1 MKLKDLLAQST
12 VDTPIVRCWEEDV
25 LLPTYETGEFEK
37 NPIFLEK
44 RVYQGSSGVVY
55 PYPVIEKIADQP
67 TQKSWHVVFIEN
79 QYIKVM
85 IMPELGGR
93 IQMAFDKVKQRHF
106 VYFNQVIKPAL
117 VGLTG
122 PWISGG
128 IEFNWPQHH
137 RPSTY
142 LPTDFRLEEHADGSC
157 TVWVNEVE
165 RMFRTKG
172 MAGFTLYPDKAYIEI
187 KAQLYNRT
195 PFPQTFLWWAN
206 PAVAVNDDYQSV
218 FPPDVN
224 AVFDHGKRDV
234 SSFPIATGVYYK
246 MDYSAGV
253 DISRY
258 KNIPVPTSYMA
269 IKSKYDFVGGYENDS
284 QGGLLHVANHHVSPG
299 KKQWTWGN
307 GDFGK
312 AWDRNLT
319 EEDGPYI
326 ELMTGMYCDNQ
337 PDFTWLQPYEEK
349 SFTQYF
355 MPYQGVG
362 VVKNATKDALINL
375 EIQDQ
380 EVLIKVYTTGSFPH
394 AVLTL
399 QQNGQTRLCEHFDIS
414 PLAVKEFRLT
424 LPGQIKAEELKLS
437 LCSAEGRE
445 LVGYQADKPEI
456 KPIPDP
462 AKAAQE
468 PKDIASMEQ
477 LYLTGLHLEQYRHA
491 TYNPADYYLEGLK
504 REPGDVRC
512 NNAMGL
518 LLMRKGQFAK
528 AEPYFRQAI
537 ATLTERNPNPYDG
550 EPLYNL
556 GWSLKM
562 QGRYEEAYEQF
573 FKACWNAA
581 WQDAGYFNIAQIDL
595 MQQHPETALEN
606 IERSLIRNWHNHKAR
621 ALKAAILRKLNHTTE
636 ALAWIEDSLAIDAFN
651 MGCRYEKY
659 LLTQQETDLDELK
672 TLMRNWN
679 HGYIE
684 YSLDYAEAGMW
695 EEATSFLQLHEQE
708 GGDIYPMVYYAL
720 GYYTRQS
727 GQTEKAKA
735 YYSKASQ
742 ANPAYCFPNRIEEV
756 VILESALAANP
767 ADAKASYYLGNFWY
781 GARQYEEAVKCWETS
796 VQHDD
801 SFPTVWRNLALA
813 YYNKLGQTERAL
825 QVMEKA
831 FALDQEDARV
841 FMELDQLYK
850 KLGVSH
856 TQRLEKLKRHMSL
869 TEKRDDVY
877 LEYITLNNMLGNHLE
892 AQQDLAQRKFHP
904 WEGGEGKVPGQYL
917 LAQTE
922 LAKSAIKAGKYQE
935 AIDLL
940 AATTEYP
947 HNLGEGKLPGAQEND
962 IDYYRG
968 IAYQALG
975 NQEKSE
981 FYFRKASEGL
991 SEPAPAIYYND
1002 QQPDKIF
1009 YQGLAWEA
1017 LGNPENARKRFNKLI
1032 SYGEKHLFDQVKID
1046 YFAVSLPDL
1055 LIWEDDLQKR
1065 NTIHCYYLMAL
1076 GYLGLKKYDEAK
1088 TYFDKVL
1095 KMDINHQGA
1104 HIHRKMCE

>member
-12 VDTPIVRCWEEDV
+12 VDTPIVRCWEEDI

-307 GDFGK
+307 GEFGK

-504 REPGDVRC
+504 REPGDVGC

-735 YYSKASQ
+735 YYNKASQ

-825 QVMEKA
+825 QAMEKA

-1017 LGNPENARKRFNKLI
+1017 LGNPKNARKRFNKLI

>member
-12 VDTPIVRCWEEDV
+12 VDTPIVRCWEEDI

-85 IMPELGGR
+85 ILPELGGR

-307 GDFGK
+307 GEFGK

-445 LVGYQADKPEI
+445 LVGYQADK
-456 KPIPDP
+456 P

>member
-142 LPTDFRLEEHADGSC
+142 LPTDFRLEEHVDGSC

-307 GDFGK
+307 GEFGK

-1055 LIWEDDLQKR
+1055 LIWEDDFQKR
-1065 NTIHCYYLMAL
+1065 NTINCYYLMAL

>member
-12 VDTPIVRCWEEDV
+12 VDTPIVRCWEEDI

-307 GDFGK
+307 GEFGK

-917 LAQTE
+917 RAQTE

>member
-307 GDFGK
+307 GEFGK

-621 ALKAAILRKLNHTTE
+621 ALKAAILRKLNRTTE

-720 GYYTRQS
+720 GYYTRQA

-917 LAQTE
+917 LAQPE

>member
-1 MKLKDLLAQST
+1 MSLR
-12 VDTPIVRCWEEDV
+12 V
-25 LLPTYETGEFEK
+25 K
-37 NPIFLEK
+37 N
-44 RVYQGSSGVVY
+44 
-55 PYPVIEKIADQP
+55 
-67 TQKSWHVVFIEN
+67 N
-79 QYIKVM
+79 
-85 IMPELGGR
+85 
-93 IQMAFDKVKQRHF
+93 
-106 VYFNQVIKPAL
+106 
-117 VGLTG
+117 G
-122 PWISGG
+122 PG
-128 IEFNWPQHH
+128 
-137 RPSTY
+137 
-142 LPTDFRLEEHADGSC
+142 
-157 TVWVNEVE
+157 
-165 RMFRTKG
+165 
-172 MAGFTLYPDKAYIEI
+172 
-187 KAQLYNRT
+187 
-195 PFPQTFLWWAN
+195 
-206 PAVAVNDDYQSV
+206 
-218 FPPDVN
+218 
-224 AVFDHGKRDV
+224 
-234 SSFPIATGVYYK
+234 
-246 MDYSAGV
+246 
-253 DISRY
+253 
-258 KNIPVPTSYMA
+258 
-269 IKSKYDFVGGYENDS
+269 
-284 QGGLLHVANHHVSPG
+284 
-299 KKQWTWGN
+299 GN
-307 GDFGK
+307 GEFGK

-831 FALDQEDARV
+831 FALDQEDA
-841 FMELDQLYK
+841 
-850 KLGVSH
+850 G
-856 TQRLEKLKRHMSL
+856 
-869 TEKRDDVY
+869 Y
-877 LEYITLNNMLGNHLE
+877 LWNSINC
-892 AQQDLAQRKFHP
+892 
-904 WEGGEGKVPGQYL
+904 
-917 LAQTE
+917 
-922 LAKSAIKAGKYQE
+922 IKNW
-935 AIDLL
+935 
-940 AATTEYP
+940 EYP
-947 HNLGEGKLPGAQEND
+947 IHNGWKN
-962 IDYYRG
+962 
-968 IAYQALG
+968 
-975 NQEKSE
+975 
-981 FYFRKASEGL
+981 
-991 SEPAPAIYYND
+991 
-1002 QQPDKIF
+1002 
-1009 YQGLAWEA
+1009 
-1017 LGNPENARKRFNKLI
+1017 
-1032 SYGEKHLFDQVKID
+1032 
-1046 YFAVSLPDL
+1046 
-1055 LIWEDDLQKR
+1055 
-1065 NTIHCYYLMAL
+1065 
-1076 GYLGLKKYDEAK
+1076 
-1088 TYFDKVL
+1088 
-1095 KMDINHQGA
+1095 
-1104 HIHRKMCE
+1104 

>member
-1 MKLKDLLAQST
+1 
-12 VDTPIVRCWEEDV
+12 
-25 LLPTYETGEFEK
+25 
-37 NPIFLEK
+37 
-44 RVYQGSSGVVY
+44 
-55 PYPVIEKIADQP
+55 
-67 TQKSWHVVFIEN
+67 
-79 QYIKVM
+79 
-85 IMPELGGR
+85 
-93 IQMAFDKVKQRHF
+93 
-106 VYFNQVIKPAL
+106 
-117 VGLTG
+117 
-122 PWISGG
+122 
-128 IEFNWPQHH
+128 
-137 RPSTY
+137 
-142 LPTDFRLEEHADGSC
+142 
-157 TVWVNEVE
+157 
-165 RMFRTKG
+165 MFRTKG

-307 GDFGK
+307 GEFGK

-355 MPYQGVG
+355 MPYRGVG

-813 YYNKLGQTERAL
+813 YYNKLGQTERG
-825 QVMEKA
+825 M
-831 FALDQEDARV
+831 
-841 FMELDQLYK
+841 
-850 KLGVSH
+850 
-856 TQRLEKLKRHMSL
+856 
-869 TEKRDDVY
+869 
-877 LEYITLNNMLGNHLE
+877 
-892 AQQDLAQRKFHP
+892 
-904 WEGGEGKVPGQYL
+904 
-917 LAQTE
+917 
-922 LAKSAIKAGKYQE
+922 
-935 AIDLL
+935 
-940 AATTEYP
+940 
-947 HNLGEGKLPGAQEND
+947 
-962 IDYYRG
+962 
-968 IAYQALG
+968 
-975 NQEKSE
+975 
-981 FYFRKASEGL
+981 
-991 SEPAPAIYYND
+991 
-1002 QQPDKIF
+1002 
-1009 YQGLAWEA
+1009 
-1017 LGNPENARKRFNKLI
+1017 
-1032 SYGEKHLFDQVKID
+1032 
-1046 YFAVSLPDL
+1046 
-1055 LIWEDDLQKR
+1055 
-1065 NTIHCYYLMAL
+1065 
-1076 GYLGLKKYDEAK
+1076 
-1088 TYFDKVL
+1088 
-1095 KMDINHQGA
+1095 
-1104 HIHRKMCE
+1104 

>member
-307 GDFGK
+307 GEFGK

-537 ATLTERNPNPYDG
+537 ATLTERNLNPYDG

-825 QVMEKA
+825 QAMEKA

-991 SEPAPAIYYND
+991 SELAPAIYYND

>member
-12 VDTPIVRCWEEDV
+12 VDTPIVRCWEEDI

-307 GDFGK
+307 GEFGK

-362 VVKNATKDALINL
+362 VVKNATKDALVNL
-375 EIQDQ
+375 EIQGQ

-414 PLAVKEFRLT
+414 PLAAKEFRLT

-468 PKDIASMEQ
+468 PKDIASIEQ

-504 REPGDVRC
+504 REPGNVRC

-518 LLMRKGQFAK
+518 LLMRKGQFIK

-556 GWSLKM
+556 GWSLRM

-621 ALKAAILRKLNHTTE
+621 ALKAAILRKLNRTTE

-684 YSLDYAEAGMW
+684 YSIDYAEAGMW

-720 GYYTRQS
+720 GYYTRQA

-796 VQHDD
+796 VQYDD

-813 YYNKLGQTERAL
+813 YYNKLGQTESAL
-825 QVMEKA
+825 QAMEKA

-892 AQQDLAQRKFHP
+892 AQHDLAQRKFHP

-968 IAYQALG
+968 IAYRALG